1 MLKYFSKKKK
11 YGEIMTFT
19 TRLKEE
25 ISKLDNNAIEKRA
38 IIEGFLRYNSTI
50 NSKII
55 ITLEN
60 ASVTRFIY
68 KIIKETFETL
78 PKITVRIQ
86 KRFRVK
92 QIYILEIN
100 EKVSYIKDAI
110 NINSKPILDSDEEK
124 IAFLKGAFLG
134 VGNVSNPKTS
144 GYHLEFIL
152 DNEKNAKYIKELLNY
167 FKLNAKVIKRGYKYI
182 AYIKMSESISDL
194 IKMFRAINSLF
205 EFEDTRIYRDH
216 KNMVNRLNNCEIAS
230 QEKTIK
236 KGFSQLEDIEF
247 LESKDLIK
255 LLDEK
260 MQLVITYRKKYPE
273 VSYQELADIISLETD
288 YKVGKSG
295 INHHFRK
302 LSQIKSNYINK
313 EKK

>member
-1 MLKYFSKKKK
+1 
-11 YGEIMTFT
+11 MTFT

-25 ISKLDNNAIEKRA
+25 ISKNDNNEIESRCILEA
-38 IIEGFLRYNSTI
+38 FLKYNSQI
-50 NSKII
+50 NEKVTL
-55 ITLEN
+55 TLEN

-68 KIIKETFETL
+68 KMIKEIL
-78 PKITVRIQ
+78 GIQPKIIVRIQ

-100 EKVSYIKDAI
+100 EKLDYIKEIIEAFT
-110 NINSKPILDSDEEK
+110 NLDSDEEK
-124 IAFLKGAFLG
+124 VAYLKGAFLG

-152 DNEKNAKYIKELLNY
+152 NTEEDAKYIVKLLNH
-167 FKLNAKVIKRGYKYI
+167 FKLNAKVIKRGYKFI

-216 KNMVNRLNNCEIAS
+216 KNMVNRLNNCELAN

-236 KGFSQLEDIEF
+236 SGLNQLDDIKYLEDN
-247 LESKDLIK
+247 DLMSLI
-255 LLDEK
+255 DEK
-260 MQLVITYRKKYPE
+260 LQIIILYRKKYPE
-273 VSYQELADIISLETD
+273 VSLQELADIISMETD

-295 INHHFRK
+295 VNHHFRA
-302 LSQIKSNYINK
+302 IKKIK
-313 EKK
+313 ENHLNNLKK

>member
-1 MLKYFSKKKK
+1 
-11 YGEIMTFT
+11 MTFT

-25 ISKLDNNAIEKRA
+25 ISKLDNNEIEKRA
-38 IIEGFLRYNSTI
+38 IIEGFLRYNSLIKDKLT
-50 NSKII
+50 

-60 ASVTRFIY
+60 ASVTRLIY
-68 KIIKETFETL
+68 TILKEVFEVRPKII
-78 PKITVRIQ
+78 VRIQ

-92 QIYILEIN
+92 QIYILEVYDKI
-100 EKVSYIKDAI
+100 EYIKEFI
-110 NINSKPILDSDEEK
+110 NVKELPLLDSDEEK

-152 DNEKNAKYIKELLNY
+152 DKETDAKYIAKLLNY
-167 FKLNAKVIKRGYKYI
+167 FHLNAKVIKRGYKYI

-216 KNMVNRLNNCEIAS
+216 KNMVNRLNNCELAN

-236 KGFSQLEDIEF
+236 SGLSQLEDIHF
-247 LESKDLIK
+247 LEENNLIP
-255 LLDEK
+255 LMDEK

-273 VSYQELADIISLETD
+273 VSYQDLAQIISLETD

-302 LSQIKSNYINK
+302 LKQIKESFLNK
-313 EKK
+313 EKR

>member
-1 MLKYFSKKKK
+1 
-11 YGEIMTFT
+11 MTFT
-19 TRLKEE
+19 TKLKEE
-25 ISKLDNNAIEKRA
+25 ISKLDNNEIESRS
-38 IIEGFLRYNSTI
+38 IIDSFLRYNSVI
-50 NSKII
+50 KKNIS

-60 ASVTRFIY
+60 ASVTRFVY
-68 KIIKETFETL
+68 KLIKETFGVS

-86 KRFRVK
+86 KRFRIK

-100 EKVSYIKDAI
+100 DKVEYIKNI
-110 NINSKPILDSDEEK
+110 LNINSKPLLDNDEEK

-144 GYHLEFIL
+144 GYHLEFIFSQES
-152 DNEKNAKYIKELLNY
+152 DAIYVASLLNH

-216 KNMVNRLNNCEIAS
+216 KNMVNRLNNCEIAN

-236 KGFSQLEDIEF
+236 SGLSQLEDIKY
-247 LESKDLIK
+247 LEENDLLTLI
-255 LLDEK
+255 DEK
-260 MQLVITYRKKYPE
+260 MQIVIEYRKKYPE
-273 VSYQELADIISLETD
+273 SSYQELADIISLETD

-295 INHHFRK
+295 VNHHFIKLRK
-302 LSQIKSNYINK
+302 IKENHFNI

>member
-1 MLKYFSKKKK
+1 
-11 YGEIMTFT
+11 MTFT

-25 ISKLDNNAIEKRA
+25 ISKNPNNEIESRC
-38 IIEGFLRYNSTI
+38 IIDAFLRYNAEI
-50 NSKII
+50 NDVIT

-68 KIIKETFETL
+68 KIIKEIFGVT
-78 PKITVRIQ
+78 PKVIVRIQ

-100 EKVSYIKDAI
+100 DKLDYIKEVIDL
-110 NINSKPILDSDEEK
+110 NNLPILDSEEEK

-134 VGNVSNPKTS
+134 IGNVSNPKTS
-144 GYHLEFIL
+144 GYHLEYIL
-152 DNEKNAKYIKELLNY
+152 VSEKDAKYIASLLNE
-167 FKLNAKVIKRGYKYI
+167 FRLNAKVIKRGNKYI
-182 AYIKMSESISDL
+182 SYIKMSECISDL

-216 KNMVNRLNNCEIAS
+216 KNMVNRLNNVELAN

-236 KGFSQLEDIEF
+236 SGLDQLE
-247 LESKDLIK
+247 LIK
-255 LLDEK
+255 YLKNHELVPLMDEK
-260 MQLVITYRKKYPE
+260 LKLVMEYREKYPE
-273 VSYQELADIISLETD
+273 VSFQELANIISMETD

-295 INHHFRK
+295 INHHFRNMRK
-302 LSQIKSNYINK
+302 IKEDYLNK
-313 EKK
+313 EKKEEK

>member
-1 MLKYFSKKKK
+1 
-11 YGEIMTFT
+11 MTFT

-25 ISKLDNNAIEKRA
+25 ISKLDYNN
-38 IIEGFLRYNSTI
+38 IEGRIIIDAFIRYNSII
-50 NSKII
+50 NNNIII

-68 KIIKETFETL
+68 KLIKENFSVI
-78 PKITVRIQ
+78 PSVRVRIQ

-92 QIYILEIN
+92 QIYILEIT
-100 EKVSYIKDAI
+100 EKVDYIKGLL
-110 NINSKPILDSDEEK
+110 NLDREALIDSEEEK

-144 GYHLEFIL
+144 GYHLEYIL
-152 DNEKNAKYIKELLNY
+152 DNKNDAEYISNLLNY

-182 AYIKMSESISDL
+182 SYIKMSESISDL
-194 IKMFRAINSLF
+194 IKMFKAINSLF

-216 KNMVNRLNNCEIAS
+216 KNMVNRLNNCELAN

-236 KGFSQLEDIEF
+236 TGLTQIDDINYLEENDLLTLIDDKMKIVIE
-247 LESKDLIK
+247 
-255 LLDEK
+255 
-260 MQLVITYRKKYPE
+260 YRKKYPE
-273 VSYQELADIISLETD
+273 SSFQELSEIISLETD

-295 INHHFRK
+295 INHHFRNLK
-302 LSQIKSNYINK
+302 KIKENHMKNRGND
-313 EKK
+313 

>member
-1 MLKYFSKKKK
+1 
-11 YGEIMTFT
+11 MTFT

-25 ISKLDNNAIEKRA
+25 ISKLENNDLEKRA
-38 IIEGFLRYNSTI
+38 IIEGYLRYNSVI
-50 NSKII
+50 NDKIT

-68 KIIKETFETL
+68 KILKETFEII

-100 EKVSYIKDAI
+100 DKVDYIKEVI
-110 NINSKPILDSDEEK
+110 NIDNKPILDSDEEK

-134 VGNVSNPKTS
+134 IGNVSNPKTS

-152 DNEKNAKYIKELLNY
+152 NKEDDAKYINNLLNY

-216 KNMVNRLNNCEIAS
+216 KNMVNRLNNCELAN

-236 KGFSQLEDIEF
+236 KGLDQINDIEF
-247 LESKDLIK
+247 LENKGIIE

-260 MQLVITYRKKYPE
+260 MQLVLTYRKKYPD

-302 LSQIKSNYINK
+302 LKQIKETYLNK

>member
-1 MLKYFSKKKK
+1 
-11 YGEIMTFT
+11 MTFT

-25 ISKLDNNAIEKRA
+25 ISKLSNNKVEERS
-38 IIEGFLRYNSTI
+38 IIDGFLRYNTI
-50 NSKII
+50 IKDDIT

-60 ASVTRFIY
+60 AAVTRFIY
-68 KIIKETFETL
+68 KIIKEIFGL
-78 PKITVRIQ
+78 SPKITVRIQ
-86 KRFRVK
+86 KRFRIK

-100 EKVSYIKDAI
+100 EKVDYIKDFT
-110 NINSKPILDSDEEK
+110 NFNGQPIIDSEEEK
-124 IAFLKGAFLG
+124 IAFLKGVFLG

-152 DNEKNAKYIKELLNY
+152 DKEKDAKFIAKLLNE
-167 FKLNAKVIKRGYKYI
+167 FNLNAKVIKRGYKYI

-194 IKMFRAINSLF
+194 IKMFRAVNSLF

-216 KNMVNRLNNCEIAS
+216 KNMVNRLNNCEIAN

-236 KGFSQLEDIEF
+236 SGLSQLEDIKY
-247 LESKDLIK
+247 LEDNDLIS

-260 MQLVITYRKKYPE
+260 IKLVIEYRRKYPE
-273 VSYQELADIISLETD
+273 TSYQELADIISLETD

-295 INHHFRK
+295 INHHFRNLRK
-302 LSQIKSNYINK
+302 IKENHMFNK
-313 EKK
+313 KK